1 MLALLLFLIFGLL
14 FGYFATLNTGL
25 VSVHFGSASIENIP
39 MYILVLASF
48 GIGILFSGLFYL
60 VRSIPAWFA
69 WEKREKE
76 LDRVRKEATD
86 LTKKIHTLELENAK
100 LIAKSEGESTD
111 EDTL

>member
-1 MLALLLFLIFGLL
+1 MLALILFLVVGLL

-25 VSVHFGSASIENIP
+25 VSVHFGTASLENIP

-60 VRSIPAWFA
+60 LRSIPAWLA
-69 WEKREKE
+69 WGKREKE
-76 LDRVRKEATD
+76 LSHAQKEITD

-100 LIAKSEGESTD
+100 LIAKSEGESGD